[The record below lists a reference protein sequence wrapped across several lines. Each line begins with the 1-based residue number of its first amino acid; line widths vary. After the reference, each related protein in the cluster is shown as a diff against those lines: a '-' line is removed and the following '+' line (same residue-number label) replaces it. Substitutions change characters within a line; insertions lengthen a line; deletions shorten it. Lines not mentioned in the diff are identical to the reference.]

1 MKIGVKREIA
11 KGLLSKKGYYILMA
25 ILLFMLVFSFLGLLK
40 SMEFEFWQTG
50 LFIRSILLK

>member
-1 MKIGVKREIA
+1 MKIGAKREIA

-40 SMEFEFWQTG
+40 SMEFDFWQTG
-50 LFIRSILLK
+50 LFI

>member
-25 ILLFMLVFSFLGLLK
+25 ILLFMLVFSFLGFFK
-40 SMEFEFWQTG
+40 SMKFNFWQTG
-50 LFIRSILLK
+50 LFI